1 MFYSGFLLFCFLF
14 FFFYLCIKANK
25 RQMLKIS
32 VFTLHYFANKQL
44 ETWVRSKKTY
54 CFMGK

>member
-1 MFYSGFLLFCFLF
+1 
-14 FFFYLCIKANK
+14 
-25 RQMLKIS
+25 MLKIS

-44 ETWVRSKKTY
+44 ETWVRSKKTS